1 MTLKSL
7 QTQLPNKL
15 EGSGDAG
22 TFSDSVAS
30 RAAGVLSYGQT
41 LSPPLLCFPILSTTR
56 PLWFEDSKAWSAP
69 PHIWSDFVWPHGLE
83 PGRPFRLAHTAGSR
97 HAGRPTWQWSRSPR
111 EDVSSLLWAQ
121 GPGSGTLSSPR
132 FIYLSFVWGEIGE
145 NQIQWAVLAAV
156 AGKKGMS
163 VSPERIPCIVAL
175 APRLGFDRQ
184 CPSFSLCPP
193 ARPRLPACLS
203 AHGPWACRCPL
214 DLAAGKEEKEM
225 PWLLCP
231 AWPTRSC
238 RIWGRLGE
246 GRAVTPL

>member
-1 MTLKSL
+1 MLGPFL
-7 QTQLPNKL
+7 TQCPPGLP
-15 EGSGDAG
+15 A
-22 TFSDSVAS
+22 
-30 RAAGVLSYGQT
+30 
-41 LSPPLLCFPILSTTR
+41 CFPTTR
-56 PLWFEDSKAWSAP
+56 PYLLLCCVSPSSLPLVPSGLRTVKPGQVHPTSGATFSGHMAWSLAAP
-69 PHIWSDFVWPHGLE
+69 SDSPTLLAASVQASP
-83 PGRPFRLAHTAGSR
+83 PGSGA
-97 HAGRPTWQWSRSPR
+97 RSPR

-175 APRLGFDRQ
+175 APRLGFGRQ

-231 AWPTRSC
+231 AWPIRPC
-238 RIWGRLGE
+238 RIRGE
-246 GRAVTPL
+246 GCHTPMTSQISLFRA